1 MSVIINLIEGNEVT
15 IQRVEPTEVTLQ
27 NVLANQVTVQ
37 QGSDISV
44 SLQNTS
50 ANQVNI
56 VQEDNIGVTLTNQTP
71 IAVTVNSQVSS
82 GGGGW
87 GSITGTITDQTDL
100 VTYVDRARSQI
111 EMLSPDGS
119 TFTLLISDLGQLL
132 VFSGIPN
139 APFIEAL
146 PTISG
151 DVEVGRTLTAI
162 PASVTGDPT
171 PVITWQWQRKE
182 LGGDWSNIIGET
194 SDTYAIGI
202 DDFGDF
208 LRVRQTAT
216 NIIGVAS
223 ATSEETTAVEG
234 NIIEITYID
243 PLKAR
248 MDVFEGEA
256 CALAALTALDN
267 IDIV

>member
-1 MSVIINLIEGNEVT
+1 MVDCIK
-15 IQRVEPTEVTLQ
+15 VTLV
-27 NVLANQVTVQ
+27 NRVPNSVTV
-37 QGSDISV
+37 S
-44 SLQNTS
+44 T
-50 ANQVNI
+50 
-56 VQEDNIGVTLTNQTP
+56 GV
-71 IAVTVNSQVSS
+71 S
-82 GGGGW
+82 GGGTW
-87 GSITGTITDQTDL
+87 GTISGTITDQSDL
-100 VTYVDRARSQI
+100 VTYVADEIAAIPTPSVPTLDSVTTEGAITANEI
-111 EMLSPDGS
+111 EVGGLTVPSIQMTSTGGS
-119 TFTLLISDLGQLL
+119 TFTVLMSDLGQLL

-182 LGGDWSNIIGET
+182 LGGDWANIIGET

-202 DDFGDF
+202 DDLGDF

-234 NIIEITYID
+234 NLIEITYID

>member
-1 MSVIINLIEGNEVT
+1 LM
-15 IQRVEPTEVTLQ
+15 
-27 NVLANQVTVQ
+27 
-37 QGSDISV
+37 
-44 SLQNTS
+44 
-50 ANQVNI
+50 
-56 VQEDNIGVTLTNQTP
+56 
-71 IAVTVNSQVSS
+71 
-82 GGGGW
+82 
-87 GSITGTITDQTDL
+87 
-100 VTYVDRARSQI
+100 
-111 EMLSPDGS
+111 
-119 TFTLLISDLGQLL
+119 SDLGQLL

-182 LGGDWSNIIGET
+182 LGGDWANIIGET
-194 SDTYAIGI
+194 SDTYAIGV
-202 DDFGDF
+202 DDLGDF

-223 ATSEETTAVEG
+223 ATSDETTAVEG
-234 NIIEITYID
+234 NLIEITYID